1 MEDDDNPI
9 NKALNLNP
17 IETNDYSKA
26 VSTIVN
32 NARNDSAE
40 EDFKFARANIR
51 EVVENGK
58 GAIEEL
64 SSVAQQTQE
73 PRAYEVLAKLMDSV
87 IEANKQLLEMQEKIR
102 KIDRADMPVDAE
114 ARKSVTNNL
123 FLGTTAELQKM
134 IEGINKNNE

>member
-1 MEDDDNPI
+1 MEDDNNPI
-9 NKALNLNP
+9 NKALNLGP